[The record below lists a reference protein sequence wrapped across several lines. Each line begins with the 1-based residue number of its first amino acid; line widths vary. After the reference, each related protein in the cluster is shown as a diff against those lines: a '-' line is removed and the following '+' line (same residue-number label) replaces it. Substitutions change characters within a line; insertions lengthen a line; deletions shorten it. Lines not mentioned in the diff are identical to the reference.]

1 MTTRLLARFHRDT
14 LAAQHAR
21 DVDLATDTADETPTG
36 ADRENPTMG
45 NEQHARGVPILARG
59 ICGAMNG
66 TRPGDE
72 LRDFDNGHRRGEQS
86 NLGRI
91 P

>member
-14 LAAQHAR
+14 LAAQNAR
-21 DVDLATDTADETPTG
+21 QVDLATDSVAETGPTR

-59 ICGAMNG
+59 ISGAIRG
-66 TRPGDE
+66 TRPED
-72 LRDFDNGHRRGEQS
+72 S
-86 NLGRI
+86 VS
-91 P
+91 